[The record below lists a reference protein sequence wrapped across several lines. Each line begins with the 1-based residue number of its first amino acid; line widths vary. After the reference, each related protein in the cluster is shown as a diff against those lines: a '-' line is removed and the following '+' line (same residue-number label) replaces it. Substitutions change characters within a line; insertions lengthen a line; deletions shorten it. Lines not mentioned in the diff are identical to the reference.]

1 MPKPNNKTVV
11 TQKGLGCGSILC
23 IALTLIFV
31 TAKIFHQIEWSWV
44 WVLSPIW
51 IYASLITLLIIGCLV
66 FGVVVVLLQALLK

>member
-1 MPKPNNKTVV
+1 MSNEKTVQ
-11 TQKGLGCGSILC
+11 QKGLGCGSILC

-51 IYASLITLLIIGCLV
+51 IYASLITLIILGCLV
-66 FGVVVVLLQALLK
+66 FGVVVVFLQALLK